1 MHSAR
6 RLTLFHLQLTVPTL
20 MLKATSAVPCRAISL
35 EVFPLDKPIAIYIRQ
50 VGTNAQIPVNC
61 LLLS

>member
-1 MHSAR
+1 MA
-6 RLTLFHLQLTVPTL
+6 T
-20 MLKATSAVPCRAISL
+20 TSAVSCRAVPL
-35 EVFPLDKPIAIYIRQ
+35 EVLPLDKSVAIYIHQ